1 MEMVSIWIGY
11 SIQIMDTFP
20 CIQNGLVCDQITL
33 CDRKQPQIN
42 APPVGPEQ
50 RAENDDDD
58 QELVQ
63 VLNDVEEM
71 FGQPFFFT

>member
-1 MEMVSIWIGY
+1 MKRRGENCSNF
-11 SIQIMDTFP
+11 QILPGMMSRFNTSMY
-20 CIQNGLVCDQITL
+20 
-33 CDRKQPQIN
+33 DRKQPQIN

-71 FGQPFFFT
+71 FGQPVFFT

>member
-1 MEMVSIWIGY
+1 MERSGENC
-11 SIQIMDTFP
+11 SNFQILPGMMSRIKTSKR
-20 CIQNGLVCDQITL
+20 L
-33 CDRKQPQIN
+33 QIN

-50 RAENDDDD
+50 RAETDDDD

-71 FGQPFFFT
+71 FGQPVFFT